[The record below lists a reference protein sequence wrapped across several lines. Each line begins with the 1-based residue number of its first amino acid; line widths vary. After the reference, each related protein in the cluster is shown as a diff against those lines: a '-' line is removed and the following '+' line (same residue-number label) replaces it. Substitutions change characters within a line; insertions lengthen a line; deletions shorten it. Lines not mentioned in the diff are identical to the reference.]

1 MEEHSDEYL
10 ELLEPENE
18 AARIVLKTEYEA
30 YKATQ
35 AMSLRLGQRT
45 KAQVLSLAIKNLEA
59 QVSTMCF
66 FTKLNH

>member
-18 AARIVLKTEYEA
+18 AARTALKEEYET

-35 AMSLRLGQRT
+35 VTSLRLGQRT
-45 KAQVLSLAIKNLEA
+45 KAQLLSVAVKNLEA
-59 QVSTMCF
+59 QVSTRF
-66 FTKLNH
+66 FTKLIY